1 MRVTDHAAPPGRRHE
16 SHYST
21 GVIRP
26 LGWEEMDMNEHQML
40 TDGPLRAAIS
50 NAMVRIKQEFYGKGP
65 ERAKT
70 YTFDNYVFT
79 VLEAPLTTIE
89 VTLKEGGE
97 GELVR
102 EVRLAFEDMMTQ
114 TFMGEVEKLTGR
126 RVVGYHSQIVF
137 DPDIVFEFFVLESE
151 AVPAA
156 ASSTGDS
163 ATMDGPDVESATL
176 DEPGEVGDADALAGA
191 SSPVTERPDAGAA
204 VPAPKPAG
212 STRAAI
218 SNALVRL
225 TRQLHGRGP
234 SRAKSFF
241 AEDYLLCALENSL
254 TTVERTLIEGGESL
268 LVRRLRLRSYEL
280 TANLYAKEVETL
292 TGRSVA
298 ACHSQIVFNPDVL
311 FLVFA
316 LEPSAE
322 P

>member
-137 DPDIVFEFFVLESE
+137 DPEFAFEIFVL
-151 AVPAA
+151 
-156 ASSTGDS
+156 
-163 ATMDGPDVESATL
+163 DGPPS
-176 DEPGEVGDADALAGA
+176 G
-191 SSPVTERPDAGAA
+191 
-204 VPAPKPAG
+204 G
-212 STRAAI
+212 S
-218 SNALVRL
+218 
-225 TRQLHGRGP
+225 
-234 SRAKSFF
+234 
-241 AEDYLLCALENSL
+241 
-254 TTVERTLIEGGESL
+254 
-268 LVRRLRLRSYEL
+268 
-280 TANLYAKEVETL
+280 
-292 TGRSVA
+292 
-298 ACHSQIVFNPDVL
+298 
-311 FLVFA
+311 
-316 LEPSAE
+316 
-322 P
+322 

>member
-1 MRVTDHAAPPGRRHE
+1 MK
-16 SHYST
+16 
-21 GVIRP
+21 
-26 LGWEEMDMNEHQML
+26 MNDQETL
-40 TDGPLRAAIS
+40 TDGPLRAGIS

-79 VLEAPLTTIE
+79 VLDDPMTTIE
-89 VTLKEGGE
+89 VTLKESGE

-102 EVRLAFEDMMTQ
+102 EVRLTFEDMMTE
-114 TFMGEVEKLTGR
+114 TFTGEVEKLTGR

-137 DPDIVFEFFVLESE
+137 DPDIVFEFFVLEPE
-151 AVPAA
+151 AAVPRAT
-156 ASSTGDS
+156 SSTGDS
-163 ATMDGPDVESATL
+163 ATTEDPDVESATL
-176 DEPGEVGDADALAGA
+176 DEPGEVGDADALAGT
-191 SSPVTERPDAGAA
+191 SSAVTERPDAGSATAGAQPGGSMRAA
-204 VPAPKPAG
+204 V
-212 STRAAI
+212 

-241 AEDYLLCALENSL
+241 AKDYLLCALEDPL
-254 TTVERTLIEGGESL
+254 TTVERTLIEGGQSL

-298 ACHSQIVFNPDVL
+298 ACHSQIVFDPDVL

-316 LEPSAE
+316 LEAPE
-322 P
+322 Q